1 MITQFEIENFK
12 AFADKQTLK
21 FSPITLIYGP
31 NSSGKSSVIQS
42 LMMLKQ
48 TMLSKEQKVE
58 LVPSA
63 ESINLGTFESLIHK
77 QDISKKMS
85 FSIQYD
91 SNHEAKEYIY
101 RHSYP
106 MIFGNS
112 DKRQLDFR
120 YRKFNKISF
129 LDDYKFSCK
138 DNTGEKVSIH
148 LIKPTIS
155 SEGITFSLANTDS
168 LRNEIGKRRLKL
180 KPSDG
185 DSWITLDKALAEPF
199 KVSSNL
205 NLPTSIS
212 ERGTVLSQYTDKV
225 IDDVKYV
232 FTDLKYLGPLRSSPK
247 KFYSSEIDSFQKG
260 QGKHNLGLAVK
271 SGGERVKTK
280 INKFLNSF
288 NIPYTIDVKDLGD
301 VNTGPIISLQ
311 LTDLRN
317 GVTITPKD
325 VGFGIGQVLPI
336 IFEAVISEKKHICV
350 EQPEIHL
357 HPRLQANLADLFI
370 DSVESG
376 KNQWIIETHS
386 EALMLRIQRRIRE
399 GKIPKEMV
407 SVLYVDVGESGAQVT
422 ELSLDDEGDF
432 TSHWPD
438 GFFEERLN
446 ERFGTS

>member
-1 MITQFEIENFK
+1 MITQFEVENFK

-21 FSPITLIYGP
+21 FAPITLIYGP

-48 TMLSKEQKVE
+48 TMLSKDKNNE
-58 LVPSA
+58 LVTSS
-63 ESINLGTFESLIHK
+63 ESINLGTFESLVHK
-77 QDISKKMS
+77 QDIKKKMS
-85 FSIQYD
+85 FSIQYN
-91 SNHEAKEYIY
+91 SNHAADEYIFK
-101 RHSYP
+101 HSYP
-106 MIFGNS
+106 MIFGNT
-112 DKRQLDFR
+112 DKRQVDFK
-120 YRKFNKISF
+120 YRQVNKMSF

-138 DNTGEKVSIH
+138 DNAGEKVTFH
-148 LIKPTIS
+148 LNNPITS
-155 SEGITFSLANTDS
+155 SEGITFRLNNPES
-168 LRNEIGKRRLKL
+168 LRKELSRRLKL
-180 KPSDG
+180 KSDDAKG
-185 DSWITLDKALAEPF
+185 WNALETNLYEQF
-199 KVSSNL
+199 KISSNL
-205 NLPTSIS
+205 NLPTSVS
-212 ERGTVLSQYTDKV
+212 EAGTALSQYTDKI

-232 FTDLKYLGPLRSSPK
+232 FTDLRYLGPLRSSPK
-247 KFYSSEIDSFQKG
+247 KFYSSEIGSFQKG
-260 QGKHNLGLAVK
+260 QGKHNLGLEIE
-271 SGGERVKTK
+271 SGGAGVKAK
-280 INKFLNSF
+280 INDFLKSF
-288 NIPYTIDVKDLGD
+288 NIPYTIDVKNLGD
-301 VNTGPIISLQ
+301 VNTGPLISLQ

-336 IFEAVISEKKHICV
+336 ILDAVVSESKHICV

-370 DSVESG
+370 DSVETG

-422 ELSLDDEGDF
+422 ELGLDNEGDF
-432 TSHWPD
+432 TSHWPN